1 MSTKTVKGSSDM
13 ANLIEATGS
22 RMAIETRA
30 TREAQDKATV
40 TATAMA
46 TVMDM
51 VTAVAMWKGDVAAR
65 SGVGGVSLEEHAVT
79 GMRST
84 LLIRN
89 NEKKKVNAVTDLALS
104 VMEGRAL
111 HNQIFADR

>member
-1 MSTKTVKGSSDM
+1 
-13 ANLIEATGS
+13 
-22 RMAIETRA
+22 MAIKTRA

-40 TATAMA
+40 TAT
-46 TVMDM
+46 VMDM
-51 VTAVAMWKGDVAAR
+51 VTAVAMAKGDVAAR

-89 NEKKKVNAVTDLALS
+89 NEKKVNAETDLALS